1 MASEPR
7 NIITGAPLNAPYVG
21 PRERARR
28 QAEAAASRME
38 SLSPNDIG
46 QAEGQQTRAMRDVSA
61 SPMEGVSPNDMV
73 GQLTRGMRG
82 GPAPDEVAEANSRRA
97 AQRARRAP
105 NTRMSPRAAAPRE
118 MTADE
123 LNDLSLRRGVGGE
136 GPAAALAGL
145 RMQQR
150 LAEMGDAGGMK
161 KGGAVKKMM
170 KRVAIKKMASGGV
183 VKSSASGRADGCAA
197 RGKTKGRMV

>member
-7 NIITGAPLNAPYVG
+7 SVVTGAPLNAPYVG

-38 SLSPNDIG
+38 SLSPNDAG
-46 QAEGQQTRAMRDVSA
+46 QTEG
-61 SPMEGVSPNDMV
+61 
-73 GQLTRGMRG
+73 
-82 GPAPDEVAEANSRRA
+82 
-97 AQRARRAP
+97 RRAP
-105 NTRMSPRAAAPRE
+105 NTHMSPRAAAPRE

-161 KGGAVKKMM
+161 KGGAIKKMM

-197 RGKTKGRMV
+197 RGKTKGKMV